1 MKSLHHPD
9 LYAWSS
15 FDEDKNIDFNG
26 TLWVRE
32 GGNIAIDP
40 MPMSA
45 HDRAHLDALGGLA
58 WILMTNSDHTRSGQ
72 ELAAQTG
79 AKLAAPVAE
88 KAAWPYLCD
97 AWLAEGDAWIAGL
110 QVLEMNGSKTPGELA
125 LIIEGH
131 TLVTGDLVR
140 AHRAGS
146 LMILPDPKLSDREAA
161 MDSVR
166 RLANIEGIE
175 AVLVGDGWPI
185 FRDGTARLRELAESF

>member
-9 LYAWSS
+9 LYAWSA
-15 FDEDKNIDFNG
+15 FDEGKNVDFNG

-45 HDRAHLDALGGLA
+45 HDRAHLDTLGGLA

-88 KAAWPYLCD
+88 KDCWPYPCD
-97 AWLAEGDAWIAGL
+97 AWLGEGDALVPGL
-110 QVLEMNGSKTPGELA
+110 QVFEMSGSKTPGELA
-125 LIIEGH
+125 LVIGGH
-131 TLVTGDLVR
+131 TLVTGDLIR
-140 AHRAGS
+140 AHRGGS
-146 LMILPDPKLSDREAA
+146 LMILPDAKLTDRAA
-161 MDSVR
+161 AVASVR
-166 RLANIEGIE
+166 RLAELDKVE

-185 FRDGTARLRELAESF
+185 FRDGASRLRELAESL